1 VSLAACYWV
10 IEIRERRRW
19 ATPFAILGVNALLL
33 FFLSTLAARLLSIIK
48 VGPGGQSLQAALFDR
63 VFAPLASPVNAS
75 LAYALV
81 YVVIWWA
88 IIWLLDRRN
97 IRLRV

>member
-1 VSLAACYWV
+1 MV
-10 IEIRERRRW
+10 
-19 ATPFAILGVNALLL
+19 
-33 FFLSTLAARLLSIIK
+33 
-48 VGPGGQSLQAALFDR
+48 LFDH

-81 YVVIWWA
+81 YVVMWWA
-88 IIWLLDRRN
+88 IMWMLYRWN